1 MVGGFYERMVRSVK
15 TCLKLSVGR
24 ESLPYEELRTVLT
37 EIEGIINSRPLTF
50 LSNDA
55 NDLSPL
61 TPNDIIGSNSGIC
74 LPMSSNYD
82 NRKIDCERK
91 DLIKIWKTREK
102 FKMKFWNRWHSDYLH
117 QLRSIN
123 LSKGGKSKYL
133 KIGDV
138 VIIEDA
144 NQPRLLWKLGIVEE
158 SFMGRDGRVRSCQL
172 KLGSGVRLRRPIQH
186 LYPLE
191 VDHFGAEDVK

>member
-1 MVGGFYERMVRSVK
+1 
-15 TCLKLSVGR
+15 
-24 ESLPYEELRTVLT
+24 
-37 EIEGIINSRPLTF
+37 
-50 LSNDA
+50 
-55 NDLSPL
+55 
-61 TPNDIIGSNSGIC
+61 
-74 LPMSSNYD
+74 MSSNYD

-102 FKMKFWNRWHSDYLH
+102 LKIKFWNRWHSDYLH

-144 NQPRLLWKLGIVEE
+144 NQPRILWKLGIVEE
-158 SFMGRDGRVRSCQL
+158 SFMGGDGRVRSYQL
-172 KLGSGVRLRRPIQH
+172 KLVSGVRLRGPIQH

-191 VDHFGAEDVK
+191 VDHFGAEDIK